1 MDKKITARHIIP
13 AVCYAILFFCFVTL
27 TVLAFTLDFSGRI
40 DLQDTE
46 ILGLIFLF
54 FAAAIKG
61 ILVLIGVGGA
71 TMLLF
76 PLVFSTINIFK
87 QQRSLTIACV
97 VFDALL
103 LLMFFPP
110 FLFSLGNIS
119 IPSLVVYGGGT
130 ALALTT
136 LITNICT
143 LKKNP

>member
-27 TVLAFTLDFSGRI
+27 TVLAFTLDFSGSI
-40 DLQDTE
+40 DLQDTA

-97 VFDALL
+97 VSHPTPSKSFA
-103 LLMFFPP
+103 PTAQ
-110 FLFSLGNIS
+110 FLSSNI
-119 IPSLVVYGGGT
+119 
-130 ALALTT
+130 
-136 LITNICT
+136 
-143 LKKNP
+143 KKAPKTYV